1 MTEDPQLKKQHVR
14 AAKQAA
20 GVGIPT
26 VPKPPV
32 RQQAQTVKEKLESV
46 RQNVLDQQITGPT
59 VKSNVAD
66 VVAKKRGALQPK
78 TNFDKADKA
87 HQKITEIVKKAQER
101 HENRA
106 ASDAIAEAD
115 QLGTLLGSTHTE
127 LRPLH
132 RQAIEARAQQL
143 KDLVRNVPTVEDH
156 ISRGMK
162 VQDQM
167 VALRER
173 REQAERNNGA
183 MARDLIGGHYGGAPS
198 KSRFSSAHSSSAGD
212 MVSARGSAFRLG
224 GGTTSATRGGRSG
237 AASRSSYGLS
247 AV

>member
-1 MTEDPQLKKQHVR
+1 MRPRVTEDPQLKKQHVR

-20 GVGIPT
+20 GVGIPE

-32 RQQAQTVKEKLESV
+32 RQQAQTIKEKLESV

-143 KDLVRNVPTVEDH
+143 KDLVRNVPTVEEH

-162 VQDQM
+162 VQDKM

-173 REQAERNNGA
+173 REKAGRDNDEV
-183 MARDLIGGHYGGAPS
+183 ARALIGGHYGGAPS
-198 KSRFSSAHSSSAGD
+198 KSRLSSSREEG
-212 MVSARGSAFRLG
+212 GRLG
-224 GGTTSATRGGRSG
+224 GGTTSATRR
-237 AASRSSYGLS
+237 SRSSYGLS